1 MGESALKLQ
10 SKSEKHKQNTQSFDF
25 GSSAGG
31 HVLARNKEACVEAG
45 TLTCF
50 SGNMEVWVGGS
61 CIASTTTFIHTIQV
75 EEKKRRKNKYRKQ
88 NNRRYKIIYTILN

>member
-1 MGESALKLQ
+1 MAGCIDWCDWTIDVLSMGESALKLQ

-75 EEKKRRKNKYRKQ
+75 EEKKA
-88 NNRRYKIIYTILN
+88 